1 MSLVKPFHTLILS
14 KLIRKYGER
23 GAKPVYFM
31 DLLLVPG
38 VFEG

>member
-14 KLIRKYGER
+14 KLIGNYEEK

-31 DLLLVPG
+31 DLLLVRG